1 MMATQQ
7 VLLTTTVV
15 ATGTLQQQHLV
26 GYDGAPCTKGA
37 LAFGIAEVDAVAGDA
52 TPVNVAGILAA
63 VAGAAI
69 TAGEPLQ
76 SDENGCVIPLEV
88 TGSPVRVGVAVT
100 AAAAAGASL
109 KVMWGA

>member
-1 MMATQQ
+1 MATQQ

-52 TPVNVAGILAA
+52 TPV
-63 VAGAAI
+63 
-69 TAGEPLQ
+69 
-76 SDENGCVIPLEV
+76 
-88 TGSPVRVGVAVT
+88 
-100 AAAAAGASL
+100 
-109 KVMWGA
+109 